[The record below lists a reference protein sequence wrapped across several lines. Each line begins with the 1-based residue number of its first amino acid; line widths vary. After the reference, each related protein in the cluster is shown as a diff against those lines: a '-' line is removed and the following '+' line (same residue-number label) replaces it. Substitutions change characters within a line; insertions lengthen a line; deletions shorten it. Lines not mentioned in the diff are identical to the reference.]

1 MQPRRRIRAMELVVL
16 GRTGLKTSV
25 AGLGCGGH
33 SRLGQATGRSEKESI
48 EIVKRSLDLGVNF
61 IDTARVYGTE
71 GIVGKA
77 IKGRRAEV
85 VLSTKALPVNREGAV
100 NAAQLRRTLEESLR
114 SLQTDSVEVFHL
126 HGVSDEHYDHC
137 IDVLVPEMLRMRDEG
152 KIRFLAI
159 SEQFGRDTGHAM
171 LSRAIK
177 DDCWDVMMVGF
188 NLLNPTARDRVF
200 PVTTEKDI
208 GVLVMF
214 AVRRTLGRPEEIRR
228 VIRELVS
235 EGSIDA
241 DGVDL
246 EDPLGF
252 LVGPEGASSVVDAA
266 YRFTRH
272 EPGTHVVLT
281 GTGSVEHL
289 EENVASISKGPLPK
303 EDLDRLR
310 LVFGSLD
317 NLSGN

>member
-1 MQPRRRIRAMELVVL
+1 MEQVVL
-16 GRTGLKTSV
+16 GGTGLTTSV

-48 EIVKRSLDLGVNF
+48 EIVKRALDLGVNF

-71 GIVGKA
+71 EIVGKG
-77 IKGRRAEV
+77 IKERRAEV
-85 VLSTKALPVNREGAV
+85 VLSTKAPSLSKEGPV
-100 NAAQLRRTLEESLR
+100 NAAQLRRTLEESLG
-114 SLQTDSVEVFHL
+114 SLQTDTVEVFHL
-126 HGVSDEHYDHC
+126 HGVTDEHYDHC
-137 IDVLVPEMLRMRDEG
+137 IDVHVPEMLRMRDEG

-159 SEQFGRDTGHAM
+159 SEQFGRDTGHVM

-188 NLLNPTARDRVF
+188 NLLNPSARDRVF
-200 PVTTEKDI
+200 PMTMEKDI
-208 GVLVMF
+208 GILVMF

-228 VIRELVS
+228 VIGELVS
-235 EGSIDA
+235 EGLIDA

-252 LVGPEGASSVVDAA
+252 LVGPSGASSVVDAA

-281 GTGSVEHL
+281 GTGSIEHL
-289 EENVASISKGPLPK
+289 EENVASISRDPLPSK
-303 EDLDRLR
+303 DLERLR
-310 LVFGSLD
+310 HLFGRLD
-317 NLSGN
+317 SLSGN

>member
-1 MQPRRRIRAMELVVL
+1 MESVVL
-16 GRTGLKTSV
+16 GRTGLKASV

-33 SRLGQATGRSEKESI
+33 SGLGQATGRSEKESI
-48 EIVKRSLDLGVNF
+48 EIVKRALDLGVNF

-77 IKGRRAEV
+77 IAGRREEV
-85 VLSTKALPVNREGAV
+85 VLSTKAPTRDREGRPVSGAK
-100 NAAQLRRTLEESLR
+100 LRATLEESLKT
-114 SLQTDSVEVFHL
+114 LQTDVVEVFHL
-126 HGVSDEHYDHC
+126 HGVSDDQYDHC
-137 IDVLVPEMLRMRDEG
+137 IDELVPEMLDLRDEG

-159 SEQFGRDTGHAM
+159 SEQFGRDTGHVM

-188 NLLNPTARDRVF
+188 NLLNPSARERVF
-200 PVTTEKDI
+200 PVTIEKDI
-208 GVLVMF
+208 GILVMF
-214 AVRRTLGRPEEIRR
+214 AVRRILGRPEEIRR
-228 VIRELVS
+228 VIGDLVS
-235 EGSIDA
+235 QGLVDA
-241 DGVDL
+241 EAVDL
-246 EDPLGF
+246 ENPLGF
-252 LVGPEGASSVVDAA
+252 LVRLDGASSVVDAA

-281 GTGSVEHL
+281 GTGNVQHL
-289 EENVASISKGPLPK
+289 EENLASISKGPIPK

-310 LVFGSLD
+310 LLFGNLD

>member
-1 MQPRRRIRAMELVVL
+1 MELVVL

-33 SRLGQATGRSEKESI
+33 SRLGQAIGHSEKESI
-48 EIVKRSLDLGVNF
+48 EIVKRALDLGVNF

-71 GIVGKA
+71 EMVGKA
-77 IKGRRAEV
+77 IKGRRDEV
-85 VLSTKALPVNREGAV
+85 VLSTKAPPRNKEGPVS
-100 NAAQLRRTLEESLR
+100 AAQMRRTLEESLR
-114 SLQTDSVEVFHL
+114 SLQTDGVEVFHL
-126 HGVSDEHYDHC
+126 HGVSDEHYDRC
-137 IDVLVPEMLRMRDEG
+137 IDVLVPEMLKLRDEG

-159 SEQFGRDTGHAM
+159 SEQFGRDTAHVM

-188 NLLNPTARDRVF
+188 NLLNPSARDRVF
-200 PVTTEKDI
+200 PVTIEKDI

-228 VIRELVS
+228 VIGELVS
-235 EGSIDA
+235 EGLIDA
-241 DGVDL
+241 DRVDL

-281 GTGSVEHL
+281 GTGSIEHL
-289 EENVASISKGPLPK
+289 EENLASISKGPLPSQ
-303 EDLDRLR
+303 DLDRLS
-310 LVFGSLD
+310 LLFGSLD

>member
-1 MQPRRRIRAMELVVL
+1 MEQVVL
-16 GRTGLKTSV
+16 GRTAIKSSV

-48 EIVKRSLDLGVNF
+48 EIVKRTLDLGVNF

-71 GIVGKA
+71 DIVGKA
-77 IKGRRAEV
+77 IKGRRGEV
-85 VLSTKALPVNREGAV
+85 VLSTKAPPLNREGSV
-100 NAAQLRRTLEESLR
+100 DAADLRRTLEESLR
-114 SLQTDSVEVFHL
+114 SLQTDTVDLFHL
-126 HGVSDEHYDHC
+126 HGVTGEHYDHC
-137 IDVLVPEMLRMRDEG
+137 IDVHVPEMLRMRDEG

-159 SEQFGRDTGHAM
+159 SEQFGRDTGHVM

-188 NLLNPTARDRVF
+188 NLLNPSARARVF
-200 PVTTEKDI
+200 PMTMEKDI
-208 GVLVMF
+208 GILVMF
-214 AVRRTLGRPEEIRR
+214 AVRRTLGRREEIRR
-228 VIRELVS
+228 VIGELLS
-235 EGSIDA
+235 EGLIDA
-241 DGVDL
+241 SGVDP

-281 GTGSVEHL
+281 GTGSIKHL
-289 EENVASISKGPLPK
+289 EENLASISKGPLTST
-303 EDLDRLR
+303 DLDRLR
-310 LVFGSLD
+310 LLFGRLD

>member
-1 MQPRRRIRAMELVVL
+1 MELVIL

-48 EIVKRSLDLGVNF
+48 EIVKRALDLGVNF

-71 GIVGKA
+71 DIVGKA

-85 VLSTKALPVNREGAV
+85 VLSTKAPPINKEGPVNASE
-100 NAAQLRRTLEESLR
+100 LRQTLEESLQ
-114 SLQTDSVEVFHL
+114 SLQTDTVEVFHL
-126 HGVSDEHYDHC
+126 HGVSDEHYEHC
-137 IDVLVPEMLRMRDEG
+137 IDVLVPEMLKMRDEG

-159 SEQFGRDTGHAM
+159 SEQFGRDTAHAM
-171 LSRAIK
+171 LTRAIK
-177 DDCWDVMMVGF
+177 DDFWDVMMVGF
-188 NLLNPTARDRVF
+188 NLLNPSARARVF
-200 PVTTEKDI
+200 PVTIEKDI
-208 GVLVMF
+208 GVLMMF

-228 VIRELVS
+228 VIGELVS
-235 EGSIDA
+235 EGLIDA
-241 DGVDL
+241 DGLDL

-252 LVGPEGASSVVDAA
+252 LVGRDGASSVVDAA

-281 GTGSVEHL
+281 GTGSIKHL
-289 EENVASISKGPLPK
+289 EENLASISKGPLPSK
-303 EDLDRLR
+303 DLDRLR
-310 LVFGSLD
+310 RLFGSLD

>member
-1 MQPRRRIRAMELVVL
+1 MESVVL

-48 EIVKRSLDLGVNF
+48 EIVKRALELGVNF

-77 IKGRRAEV
+77 IAGRREEV
-85 VLSTKALPVNREGAV
+85 VLSTKAPPRDREGRLV
-100 NAAQLRRTLEESLR
+100 SAAQLRATLEESLK
-114 SLQTDSVEVFHL
+114 SLQTDVVEVFHV
-126 HGVSDEHYDHC
+126 HGVSDDQYDHC
-137 IDVLVPEMLRMRDEG
+137 VDELVPEMLRLRDVG

-159 SEQFGRDTGHAM
+159 SEHFGRDTGHSM
-171 LSRAIK
+171 LSRALK
-177 DDCWDVMMVGF
+177 HDCWDVMMVGF
-188 NLLNPTARDRVF
+188 NLLNPSARDRVF
-200 PVTTEKDI
+200 PTTIEKDI
-208 GVLVMF
+208 GILVMF
-214 AVRRTLGRPEEIRR
+214 AVRRTLGNPEEIRR
-228 VIRELVS
+228 VTGDLVS
-235 EGSIDA
+235 QGLVDA
-241 DGVDL
+241 DAVDL

-252 LVGPEGASSVVDAA
+252 LVRPDGASSVVDAA

-281 GTGSVEHL
+281 GTGNIEHL
-289 EENVASISKGPLPK
+289 EENLASIAKDPLPK
-303 EDLDRLR
+303 ADLDRLR
-310 LVFGSLD
+310 LMFGSLD